1 MKRLITFHRCPP
13 PLHDLYWE
21 AVREAHE
28 HFTTKA
34 MTISQQDYEV
44 QRLINRSMWQEII
57 DYLPIPIWRNKQQQ
71 EIVAF
76 CEEKLG
82 IKPVAIDDEDDFC
95 EDLD

>member
-1 MKRLITFHRCPP
+1 MTRKIHFSRQPQREI
-13 PLHDLYWE
+13 YWQ
-21 AVREAHE
+21 AVRDAHE
-28 HFTTKA
+28 HFTTTNTMA
-34 MTISQQDYEV
+34 ISQQDYEV

-82 IKPVAIDDEDDFC
+82 IKPVAIDGEDDFC